1 MEIRIATEKDFEA
14 AVALLEMGRKNIA
27 ELGIDQWQNGSP
39 NAEDIRRDIEN
50 GNCYVAVEG
59 DNYLATL
66 YIGFDGDKTYEKIE
80 GKWLQ
85 EDKYA
90 TLHRVAV
97 NTDYRGKGVFSAVV
111 NFATLLSLSK
121 GYHALR
127 IDTHYGNTRMQSAL
141 GKNGFTPCGKIWLS
155 WGDERLAFEK
165 II

>member
-1 MEIRIATEKDFEA
+1 MEIRRATEKDFEA
-14 AVALLEMGRKNIA
+14 AVALIEMGRKNIA

-39 NAEDIRRDIEN
+39 NADDIRNDIKN

-59 DNYLATL
+59 DSYLATL
-66 YIGFDGDKTYEKIE
+66 YIGFDGEETYGEIE
-80 GKWLQ
+80 GEWLQ
-85 EDKYA
+85 EDKYT

-97 NTDYRGKGVFSAVV
+97 NTDYRGKGIFAALVK
-111 NFATLLSLSK
+111 FATLLSLSR

-127 IDTHYGNTRMQSAL
+127 IDTHYGNIRMQSAL
-141 GKNGFTPCGKIWLS
+141 KKNGFTPCGKIWLK